1 MSISCLY
8 VCMFVCLIYV
18 SNNMKNKTNPDP
30 KSSCENLTVM
40 YDGACPLCRREI
52 GIYQSLS
59 PLEPV
64 SWLDVSAKNE
74 NMSPEDQSRFMARF
88 HVRTKDGHLLSG
100 AAAFVALWL
109 TMPGWRW
116 LGRFGQLPGMTEL
129 MEVFYNGF
137 LRIRPSIQKLFK

>member
-1 MSISCLY
+1 M
-8 VCMFVCLIYV
+8 
-18 SNNMKNKTNPDP
+18 
-30 KSSCENLTVM
+30 
-40 YDGACPLCRREI
+40 
-52 GIYQSLS
+52 S
-59 PLEPV
+59 PLEQ
-64 SWLDVSAKNE
+64 A
-74 NMSPEDQSRFMARF
+74 RFMARF

-116 LGRFGQLPGMTEL
+116 LGRFCQLPGMTEL